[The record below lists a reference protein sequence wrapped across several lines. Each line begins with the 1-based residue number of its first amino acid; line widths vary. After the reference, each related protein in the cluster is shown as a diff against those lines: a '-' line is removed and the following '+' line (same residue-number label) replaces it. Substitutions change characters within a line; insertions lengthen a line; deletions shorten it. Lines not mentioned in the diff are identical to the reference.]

1 MLQYTLLLVTLFCTL
16 SVSGQNIEE
25 LERRNGF
32 KDIRLGMPIDSV
44 KGEKKLRQEFLEQ
57 GEFAASLYTVSA
69 PDFEQIGEIS
79 VRKVEVRT
87 YKGLIYQINVI
98 TEKDPRLMK
107 ALESVYGRAVY
118 DLKGDTYFWKGN
130 TLTLKFRSYSR
141 NQLEMIYTSFVVFQ
155 MMRDDKE
162 KKVEEIADDF

>member
-1 MLQYTLLLVTLFCTL
+1 DKVHHVKPMLQYTLLLATFFYAL

-57 GEFAASLYTVSA
+57 GEFAASLYSVSA
-69 PDFEQIGEIS
+69 PDYEQIGEIS
-79 VRKVEVRT
+79 VRKIEVRT
-87 YKGLIYQINVI
+87 YKGIIYQINVI

-107 ALESVYGRAVY
+107 ALESVYGRAV
-118 DLKGDTYFWKGN
+118 
-130 TLTLKFRSYSR
+130 
-141 NQLEMIYTSFVVFQ
+141 
-155 MMRDDKE
+155 
-162 KKVEEIADDF
+162 